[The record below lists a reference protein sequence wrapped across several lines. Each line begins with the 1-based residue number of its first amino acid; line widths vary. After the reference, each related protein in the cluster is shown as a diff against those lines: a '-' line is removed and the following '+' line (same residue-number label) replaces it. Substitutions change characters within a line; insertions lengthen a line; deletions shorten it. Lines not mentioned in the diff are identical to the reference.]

1 MAIENMIVEYLL
13 SGQFWAANFFALVAT
28 IYWSFSGT
36 GMSSGNLRHTVV
48 LTNWTNRVR
57 FAGVFLLYALLL
69 NAAIGGG
76 VAGLRAAGL
85 L

>member
-1 MAIENMIVEYLL
+1 MAIGNMIVAYLL

-28 IYWSFSGT
+28 IYWSFGGT

-48 LTNWTNRVR
+48 LANWNNRLR
-57 FAGVFLLYALLL
+57 FAGVFLVYTLML

-76 VAGLRAAGL
+76 VVGLRAAGL

>member
-1 MAIENMIVEYLL
+1 MAIETMVLEYLL

-48 LTNWTNRVR
+48 LMNWNNRIR
-57 FAGVFLLYALLL
+57 FAGMFLIYSLVL

>member
-1 MAIENMIVEYLL
+1 MIVEYLL

-36 GMSSGNLRHTVV
+36 GMSSGNLRHQVT
-48 LTNWTNRVR
+48 LTNWNNRIR
-57 FAGVFLLYALLL
+57 FAGMFLLYALLL

-76 VAGLRAAGL
+76 VAGLHATGL
-85 L
+85 V

>member
-1 MAIENMIVEYLL
+1 MPMENMIVEYLV

-36 GMSSGNLRHTVV
+36 GASSGNLRHTVL
-48 LTNWTNRVR
+48 LTNWNNRIR
-57 FAGVFLLYALLL
+57 FAGMFLIYALLL

-76 VAGLRAAGL
+76 VAGLRAAGVL
-85 L
+85 